1 MFYRETYIYKDGVY
15 IIRETVALKAGQ
27 VRSKIVRC
35 KQKKKIVLEPRGEKQ
50 SRATAGRVKLTW
62 YY

>member
-1 MFYRETYIYKDGVY
+1 MDIKNGEIYIFYRKTYIYKDGIY

-35 KQKKKIVLEPRGEKQ
+35 KQKRKIVLKP
-50 SRATAGRVKLTW
+50 
-62 YY
+62 